1 MKNCRYC
8 KWSNPQIPSHCLVLK
23 RILDEEEYWNDEPC
37 ESYKPKYDEKVY

>member
-8 KWSNPQIPSHCLVLK
+8 KWSNPQLPSHCFVLK

-37 ESYKPKYDEKVY
+37 ESYKAKYD